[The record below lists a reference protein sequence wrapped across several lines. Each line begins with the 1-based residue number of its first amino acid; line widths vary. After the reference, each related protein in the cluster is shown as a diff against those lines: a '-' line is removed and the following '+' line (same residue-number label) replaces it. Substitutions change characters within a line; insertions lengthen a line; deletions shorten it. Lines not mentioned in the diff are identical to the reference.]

1 MSDEN
6 RINFR
11 YVQSNE
17 YRVATVTGVWGGPT
31 PNSEVFASFFCE
43 LPQPLETEAY
53 RLTPEGG
60 IEADPLTRTRRDEG
74 GAWIERRIEMGL
86 LITPDRARIIGEWL
100 ISQADKVDKLREG
113 ARDGE

>member
-11 YVQSNE
+11 YVQSDG
-17 YRVATVTGVWGGPT
+17 YRVAPATGIWGGVT
-31 PNSEVFASFFCE
+31 PDGQLFASFFCE

-60 IEADPLTRTRRDEG
+60 IEAEPLTRTHRDED
-74 GAWIERRIEMGL
+74 GAWVERRVEIGL
-86 LITPDRARIIGEWL
+86 LIAPDRARSMGEWL
-100 ISQADKVDKLREG
+100 ISQADKAEKLQEG

>member
-17 YRVATVTGVWGGPT
+17 YRVAAVTGAWGGPT
-31 PNSEVFASFFCE
+31 PNGEVFASLFCE

-53 RLTPEGG
+53 RLTPDGE
-60 IEADPLTRTRRDEG
+60 IEADPLTRTRRDED
-74 GAWIERRIEMGL
+74 GAWVERRVEIGL
-86 LITPDRARIIGEWL
+86 LIAPRQARRIAEWL
-100 ISQADKVDKLREG
+100 ISQADKVEKLQE
-113 ARDGE
+113 AAHDGE